1 MQPQTG
7 TNVQETVG
15 SYPLTAD
22 APVRMADAPRPLVD
36 VAEIEDVVR
45 RALAKRSA
53 LPPYPELCVIHASLL
68 HHIERLFPLAASQ
81 VDRLWRGSK
90 EWSLK
95 RTYLSQVQ
103 YQVDEG
109 LGSGLLSASCR
120 VQSLG
125 YTLRF
130 LLENSG
136 LVQEEVVEP

>member
-1 MQPQTG
+1 MTQDRLCTDARNQG
-7 TNVQETVG
+7 VDLEGVQ
-15 SYPLTAD
+15 
-22 APVRMADAPRPLVD
+22 
-36 VAEIEDVVR
+36 
-45 RALAKRSA
+45 RAIGHALMKRSV

-68 HHIERLFPLAASQ
+68 HHIERLLPLATSQ
-81 VDRLWRGSK
+81 IDRLWRGST

-95 RTYLSQVQ
+95 QTYLSQVQ
-103 YQVDEG
+103 YQIDEG

-136 LVQEEVVEP
+136 LVLEEVVEP